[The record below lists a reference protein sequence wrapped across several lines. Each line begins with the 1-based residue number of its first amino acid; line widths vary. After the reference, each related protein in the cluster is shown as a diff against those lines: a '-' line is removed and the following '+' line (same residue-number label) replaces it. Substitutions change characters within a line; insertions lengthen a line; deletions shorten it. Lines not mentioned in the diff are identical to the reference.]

1 MTFFDRRNF
10 IKSTALTAIP
20 ALMPFTAYSS
30 KSIEVLNN
38 PAADTEVKFFFDGKN
53 YDPMEYVSV
62 LQQIDAKHPIESD
75 SYGHGGV
82 IGELEKKFAE
92 ATGKERAIYMPTGT
106 LANQLAIDALSGD
119 KTKVIVQQMSHVFC
133 DEADAA
139 QAVFNKRL
147 VPLAEGKAHFTKS
160 ELQKAMEQLAAS
172 EYYYDGIGAVSI
184 ENPVR
189 KAYGA
194 MVPFEEIKQIS
205 EYCRENSIK
214 LHLDG
219 ARLYLASAWS
229 GVSIKEYSSCFDTVY
244 ISLYKYL
251 GANGGAILCGD
262 ESVISKM
269 QRQIKIHG
277 GNIMS
282 NWTNAA
288 MALHKL
294 ENIEGI
300 LTDVVKRAAELTIGL
315 NKIKGVRVAAIP
327 NGTNIY
333 SMELSDNVNTE
344 KMRDRLKKEF
354 KIEIRQPGKSGK
366 MMLSMNETLLN
377 QSLTS
382 ILNAFE
388 KSISL

>member
-1 MTFFDRRNF
+1 MTFFNRRNF

-20 ALMPFTAYSS
+20 ALIPFTAYSS
-30 KSIEVLNN
+30 QSIEVSNN
-38 PAADTEVKFFFDGKN
+38 SAADTEVKFFFDGKI

-75 SYGHGGV
+75 VYGNGGV
-82 IGELEKKFAE
+82 IGELEKKFTE

-106 LANQLAIDALSGD
+106 LANQLAIDALSDD

-147 VPLAEGKAHFTKS
+147 VPLAEGEAYFTKS
-160 ELQKAMEQLAAS
+160 ELQKAIEKLSAS

-194 MVPFEEIKQIS
+194 MVPFDEIKQIS
-205 EYCRENSIK
+205 EYCRQNSIK

-262 ESVISKM
+262 ASVISKM

-288 MALHKL
+288 MALYKL
-294 ENIEGI
+294 ENIEGV
-300 LTDVVKRAAELTIGL
+300 LANVVKRAAELTIGL
-315 NKIKGVRVAAIP
+315 NKIKGIHVAAIP
-327 NGTNIY
+327 DGTNIY
-333 SMELSDNVNTE
+333 GMELSENVNTD

-354 KIEIRQPGKSGK
+354 KIEIRQPGESGK
-366 MMLSMNETLLN
+366 IMLSMNETVLN
-377 QSLTS
+377 QSVTS

-388 KSISL
+388 KTISS